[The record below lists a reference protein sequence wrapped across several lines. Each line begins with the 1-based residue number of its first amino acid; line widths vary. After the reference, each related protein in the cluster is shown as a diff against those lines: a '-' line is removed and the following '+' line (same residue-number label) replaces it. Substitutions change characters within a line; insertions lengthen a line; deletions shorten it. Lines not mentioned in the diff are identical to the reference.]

1 MKFQILCLLLVSLK
15 CCVGEIEPEEITTTT
30 TIEPSIVTEQV
41 LLGGLQPVDSND
53 DMVQN
58 LTFLINDHKF
68 NKTLENENIW
78 LVTSV
83 KNVSTQLVSGILW
96 HIDVVLSKV
105 NCIKNDVDSDKV
117 KAAQYKLN
125 IEESA
130 CPVVNQTKSDE
141 LKVHYEII
149 SKPWLN
155 ILEIH
160 DEKVL
165 SQEDESSPT
174 D

>member
-1 MKFQILCLLLVSLK
+1 MKFQILCLLLLGLK
-15 CCVGEIEPEEITTTT
+15 CCAGETESEETTTS
-30 TIEPSIVTEQV
+30 TIEPIVKEQV

-96 HIDVVLSKV
+96 HIDVVMSKV
-105 NCIKNDVDSDKV
+105 NCIKNEVDSDKV
-117 KAAQYKLN
+117 KAAQYKFSM
-125 IEESA
+125 EESA
-130 CPVVNQTKSDE
+130 CPVVNQTNSDE
-141 LKVHYEII
+141 LQVHYEII

-160 DEKVL
+160 AEKVL
-165 SQEDESSPT
+165 SQKEDESEAI